1 LYSRRFLS
9 AVAACGPLGIL
20 SVEAGWVV
28 TELGRQPWAIHGV
41 MRTSDAVTTVGGL
54 AIPFA
59 FFSLLYLA
67 LGISAAWLL
76 RREVSASPDFP
87 LDKRGDSGPG

>member
-1 LYSRRFLS
+1 
-9 AVAACGPLGIL
+9 
-20 SVEAGWVV
+20 
-28 TELGRQPWAIHGV
+28 V

-59 FFSLLYLA
+59 FFSLLYIA

-76 RREVSASPDFP
+76 RREVTASPAFP
-87 LDKRGDSGPG
+87 LEERGGREPG